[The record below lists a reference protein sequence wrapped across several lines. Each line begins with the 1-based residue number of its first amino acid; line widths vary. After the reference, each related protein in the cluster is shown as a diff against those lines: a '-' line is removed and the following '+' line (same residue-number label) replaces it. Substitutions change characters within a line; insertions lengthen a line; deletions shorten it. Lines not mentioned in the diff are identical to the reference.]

1 MTGAASEGRPVLEV
15 RELSKRFRDREAV
28 RPLSFQ
34 LSRGEIFGLLGPNGA
49 GKTTTIGMIAGV
61 LRPSGG
67 SVRIL
72 GADAVASGR
81 SVLRNLGLVPQTVA
95 LYPALTAAENL
106 RFFGNL
112 YGVSGERL
120 EARVEHL
127 LDVAG
132 LSARRGEPVSDFS
145 GGMKRRLNLV
155 CALVHEPAL
164 LLLDEPTAGVD
175 PQSRERIYEALAGL
189 AGEGLALLLTTHYLE
204 EAERLCH
211 RLAILDE
218 GRVAA
223 EGTVEHLRALAGEE
237 PTVTI
242 VLARAPGA
250 ELAVRLAAREAIAED
265 SRRFHLQS
273 AGAEKLLPEILA
285 LAAAEGN
292 EVEELLLHRPNLGD
306 VFLRLTGKAL
316 RD

>member
-1 MTGAASEGRPVLEV
+1 MPPVLEV
-15 RELSKRFRDREAV
+15 SELSKRFRDREAV
-28 RPLSFQ
+28 RSLSFR
-34 LSRGEIFGLLGPNGA
+34 LSPGEIFGLLGPNGA

-61 LRPSGG
+61 LRPTSG
-67 SVRIL
+67 SIRIL
-72 GADAVASGR
+72 GADAVVSGR

-95 LYPALTAAENL
+95 LYPALTAEENL
-106 RFFGNL
+106 CFFGNL
-112 YGVSGERL
+112 YGLPRERL
-120 EARVEHL
+120 ERRVGHL
-127 LDVAG
+127 LELAG
-132 LSARRGEPVSDFS
+132 LTARKDEPVAEFS
-145 GGMKRRLNLV
+145 GGMKRRLNLA

-175 PQSRERIYEALAGL
+175 PQSRERIYEALSDL
-189 AGEGLALLLTTHYLE
+189 AREGLALLLTTHYLE

-242 VLARAPGA
+242 VLARPPGGELSARLAERKALSSDPRSFHLESSGA
-250 ELAVRLAAREAIAED
+250 ER
-265 SRRFHLQS
+265 HL
-273 AGAEKLLPEILA
+273 LEILA
-285 LAAAEGN
+285 LASAEGN
-292 EVEELLLHRPNLGD
+292 EIEELQLHRPNLGD

>member
-1 MTGAASEGRPVLEV
+1 V
-15 RELSKRFRDREAV
+15 RS
-28 RPLSFQ
+28 LSFQ
-34 LSRGEIFGLLGPNGA
+34 LSPGEIFGLLGPNGA

-61 LRPSGG
+61 VQPTAG

-81 SVLRNLGLVPQTVA
+81 SVLRNLGLVPQTIA
-95 LYPALTAAENL
+95 LYPALTAEENL

-112 YGVSGERL
+112 YGVSRQRL
-120 EARVEHL
+120 DARVSSL
-127 LDVAG
+127 LDLAG
-132 LSARRGEPVSDFS
+132 LSGRRSEPVSAFS

-175 PQSRERIYEALAGL
+175 PQSRERIYEALAAL
-189 AGEGLALLLTTHYLE
+189 AKEGLALLLTTHYLE

-211 RLAILDE
+211 RIAILDE

-223 EGTVEHLRALAGEE
+223 EGTLDELRALAGGE
-237 PTVTI
+237 PAVTI
-242 VLARAPGA
+242 VLARPPGA
-250 ELAVRLAAREAIAED
+250 ELAVKLAERAAISED
-265 SRRFHLQS
+265 PRRFHLQS
-273 AGAEKLLPEILA
+273 AGVETFLPDLLA

-306 VFLRLTGKAL
+306 IFLRLTGKAL

>member
-1 MTGAASEGRPVLEV
+1 VNVGTEIHPVLEV
-15 RELSKRFRDREAV
+15 KELSKRFREREAV
-28 RPLSFQ
+28 RSLSFS
-34 LSRGEIFGLLGPNGA
+34 LKRGEVFGLLGPNGA

-61 LRPSGG
+61 LRPTSG
-67 SVRIL
+67 SIRIL
-72 GADAVASGR
+72 GAEAVATGR

-95 LYPALTAAENL
+95 LYPALTAEENL

-112 YGVSGERL
+112 YGISRERL
-120 EARVEHL
+120 DARVRSL
-127 LDVAG
+127 LDLAG
-132 LSARRGEPVSDFS
+132 LSARGGGSVGDFS

-175 PQSRERIYEALAGL
+175 PQSRERIYEALVAL
-189 AGEGLALLLTTHYLE
+189 AGNGLALLLTTHYLE
-204 EAERLCH
+204 EAERLCG
-211 RLAILDE
+211 RIAILDE
-218 GRVAA
+218 GRMAA
-223 EGTVEHLRALAGEE
+223 EGTVGELRALAGEE

-242 VLARAPGA
+242 VLARPPGP
-250 ELAVRLAAREAIAED
+250 ELAAKLAEREAIAED
-265 SRRFHLQS
+265 PERFHLQC
-273 AGAEKLLPEILA
+273 AGAERLLPEILA

>member
-1 MTGAASEGRPVLEV
+1 MPPVLEV
-15 RELSKRFRDREAV
+15 RDLSKRYQDREAV
-28 RPLSFQ
+28 RSLSFE
-34 LSRGEIFGLLGPNGA
+34 LSPGEIFGLLGPNGA

-61 LRPSGG
+61 LRPTAG
-67 SVRIL
+67 SIRIL
-72 GADAVASGR
+72 GVDTVVAGR
-81 SVLRNLGLVPQTVA
+81 SALRDLGLAPQNVA
-95 LYPALTAAENL
+95 LYPALTAEENL

-112 YGVSGERL
+112 YGVSRERL
-120 EARVEHL
+120 EDQTRRL
-127 LDVAG
+127 LELSG
-132 LSARRGEPVSDFS
+132 LSTRGSEPVSEFS
-145 GGMKRRLNLV
+145 GGMKRRLNLA
-155 CALVHEPAL
+155 CALVHEPKL

-175 PQSRERIYEALAGL
+175 PQSRERIYDALEALAD
-189 AGEGLALLLTTHYLE
+189 EGLAVLLTTHYLE

-223 EGTVEHLRALAGEE
+223 EGTVAELRSLAGEE
-237 PTVTI
+237 PSVTL
-242 VLARAPGA
+242 VLVRAPQA
-250 ELAVRLAAREAIAED
+250 ELEAKLVERNAIAEGA
-265 SRRFHLQS
+265 RHFHLRS
-273 AGAEKLLPEILA
+273 SGAERLLPEILA

>member
-1 MTGAASEGRPVLEV
+1 MPPVLEV
-15 RELSKRFRDREAV
+15 RDLSKQYRDRQAV
-28 RPLSFQ
+28 RSLSFQ
-34 LSRGEIFGLLGPNGA
+34 LSPGEIFGLLGPNGA

-61 LRPSGG
+61 LQPTAG
-67 SVRIL
+67 SIRIL
-72 GADAVASGR
+72 GADMAVSGR
-81 SVLRNLGLVPQTVA
+81 SVLRDLGLVPQTVA
-95 LYPALTAAENL
+95 LYPGLTAEENL

-112 YGVSGERL
+112 YGISGELLEDRMRRL
-120 EARVEHL
+120 LEL
-127 LDVAG
+127 AG
-132 LSARRGEPVSDFS
+132 LSAREKEPVSDFS

-155 CALVHEPAL
+155 CALVHEPKL

-175 PQSRERIYEALAGL
+175 PQSRERIYDALEAL

-223 EGTVEHLRALAGEE
+223 EGTVEELRALAGEE
-237 PTVTI
+237 PSVTI

-250 ELAVRLAAREAIAED
+250 ELEAKLVEREAIAED
-265 SRRFHLQS
+265 TRRFHLRS
-273 AGAEKLLPEILA
+273 SGAGKLLPEILS
-285 LAAAEGN
+285 LAALESN
-292 EVEELLLHRPNLGD
+292 EVEELVLHRPNLGD
-306 VFLRLTGKAL
+306 VFMRLTGKEL